1 MSTSIWSDD
10 VQQVFEQARSPR
22 TKRVKIGAKTV
33 KIPAPFPSPEDWR
46 DQWIYFLMLDRFNNP
61 QAPPKHLPWNGE
73 HGEYQGGTF
82 NGVRAQLDYLQ
93 ELGVGA
99 LWLSPVSKNCQY
111 SPYSYHGY
119 GIQDFLQIESCFA
132 SDPESARKNPKLVE
146 DELIQLVDEAHA
158 RGIYVIFDIVLN
170 HAGDV
175 FEYEGH
181 GSTAPWRN
189 YPYVI
194 RWRDENGNGRSDW
207 NAPPNNPPADAAIWP
222 REFQRNDFFRRQG
235 EGGEAAGDFAS
246 LKEFATDYKEYS
258 PVYGVYHPVRD
269 ALIRAHQ
276 YLLAKFDIDGFRI
289 DTLKYLET
297 DFARVFANAIREFA
311 FSIGKKEFFTFGEI
325 YDNEDKIARYI
336 GRNAMEDSDLI
347 GVDAALDFPLFYK
360 LPEVAKGRL
369 APREIANL
377 FEYRRRLQQKIISS
391 QGEAS
396 KFFVTFIDN
405 HDQHQRFYY
414 RDPAA
419 PQRYD
424 DQVGLAVACLF
435 ALQGIPCLYY
445 GTEQGLHGAGR
456 TLEAVREALWGKTNA
471 FDREQPFY
479 QVIKKMAEVRNGQA
493 ALRYGRQYF
502 RPVSGDGVHFGFSSF
517 PAGILAFSR
526 ILSDQEILVVANTNA
541 EISWQGEALVDYSI
555 NQTGS
560 AYQILFSNK
569 NNPRSP
575 EPVSEKPAGSI
586 EVRSLDDAISHGPT
600 RVLRLQLQ
608 PMEVQILARASK
620 GFLVKKKEGGEAAE
634 EM

>member
-1 MSTSIWSDD
+1 MPTSIWSDE
-10 VQQVFEQARSPR
+10 VQNVFDQTRSPR
-22 TKRVKIGAKTV
+22 TKRIKIGRKTV
-33 KIPAPFPSPEDWR
+33 SIPAPFPSPEDWR
-46 DQWIYFLMLDRFNNP
+46 DKWIYFLLIDRFNNP
-61 QAPPKHLPWNGE
+61 QAPPRHLPWDGE

-111 SPYSYHGY
+111 SPYTYHGY
-119 GIQDFLQIESCFA
+119 GIQDFLQIEPRFA
-132 SDPESARKNPKLVE
+132 SDPKKARKNPRLAE
-146 DELIQLVDEAHA
+146 DELIQLVDAAHA

-175 FEYEGH
+175 FEYENYGAV
-181 GSTAPWRN
+181 APWRD

-194 RWRDENGNGRSDW
+194 RWRDETGKGRPDW
-207 NAPPNNPPADAAIWP
+207 NMPPANPAADAAIWP
-222 REFQRNDFFRRQG
+222 VELQRNVFFRRQG

-246 LKEFATDYKEYS
+246 LKELATNHAEYS
-258 PVYGVYHPVRD
+258 PVYGVYYPVRD
-269 ALIRAHQ
+269 ILIRAHQ
-276 YLLAKFDIDGFRI
+276 YLIAKFDVDGFRI

-311 FSIGKKEFFTFGEI
+311 FSLGKKEFFTFGEI

-360 LPEVAKGRL
+360 LPDIAKGQL
-369 APREIANL
+369 APVEMAKM
-377 FEYRRRLQQKIISS
+377 FDYRRQAQRGIISS

-414 RDPAA
+414 RDPIA

-424 DQVGLAVACLF
+424 DQVAVAVACLF

-456 TLEAVREALWGKTNA
+456 TLEAVREALWGSSKP
-471 FDREQPFY
+471 FDRRHPFF
-479 QVIKKMAEVRNGQA
+479 QAIKKIARARSDHA

-502 RPVSGDGVHFGFSSF
+502 RPVSGDGAHFDFSNFSS
-517 PAGILAFSR
+517 GILAFSR
-526 ILSDQEILVVANTNA
+526 ILSDQEVVVVANTNTQA
-541 EISWQGEALVDYSI
+541 GWEGDVLIDYSL
-555 NQTGS
+555 NPVDS
-560 AYQILFSNK
+560 LYQVIFSNK
-569 NNPRSP
+569 PDP
-575 EPVSEKPAGSI
+575 LAPAPVAEKPAGSI
-586 EVRSLDDAISHGPT
+586 EIRDLNGAVSYGPT
-600 RVLRLQLQ
+600 RVVRVQLQ
-608 PMEVQILARASK
+608 PMETRILAKA
-620 GFLVKKKEGGEAAE
+620 
-634 EM
+634 

>member
-1 MSTSIWSDD
+1 MPTSIWSDA
-10 VQQVFEQARSPR
+10 VQAVFAQARTPR
-22 TKRVKIGAKTV
+22 IKRVKVGAKTV

-61 QAPPKHLPWNGE
+61 AAPPKQLPWNGA

-93 ELGVGA
+93 ALGVGA

-119 GIQDFLQIESCFA
+119 GIQDFLQIEPRFA
-132 SDPESARKNPKLVE
+132 SDAEQARKNPKLAE
-146 DELIQLVDEAHA
+146 DELMQLIDEAHA

-175 FEYEGH
+175 FEYENFGA
-181 GSTAPWRN
+181 TAPWRN
-189 YPYVI
+189 YPYVV
-194 RWRDENGNGRSDW
+194 RWRDENGNGRSEW
-207 NAPPNNPPADAAIWP
+207 NTPPSNPAAEAAIWP

-235 EGGEAAGDFAS
+235 EGSEEGGDFAS

-258 PVYGVYHPVRD
+258 PVYGVYYPVRD
-269 ALIRAHQ
+269 VLIRAHQ
-276 YLLAKFDIDGFRI
+276 YLMAKFDIDGFRI

-297 DFARVFANAIREFA
+297 DFARVFANAMREFA

-360 LPEVAKGRL
+360 LPGVVKGQL
-369 APREIANL
+369 APAEVVKM
-377 FEYRRRLQQKIISS
+377 FEYRRRLQQGIISS

-396 KFFVTFIDN
+396 KFFVTFLDN

-414 RDPAA
+414 RDAVE

-445 GTEQGLHGAGR
+445 GTEQGLTGNGV
-456 TLEAVREALWGKTNA
+456 TLEAVREALWGKPNA
-471 FDREQPFY
+471 FDRQHPFY
-479 QVIKKMAEVRNGQA
+479 QAIKKMAQVRAQQP

-502 RPVSGDGVHFGFSSF
+502 RPVAGDGVHFGFSFF
-517 PAGILAFSR
+517 PGGVLAFSR
-526 ILSDQEILVVANTNA
+526 IVSDQEVVVIANTNA
-541 EISWQGEALVDYSI
+541 QMRWAGEVLIDYSI
-555 NQTGS
+555 NQNDS
-560 AYQILFSNK
+560 RYQILFSNK
-569 NNPRSP
+569 SDYATP
-575 EPVSEKPAGSI
+575 EPVREKPAGSI
-586 EVRSLDDAISHGPT
+586 EVRGLDEAIGRGPT

-608 PMEVQILARASK
+608 PMEVQILA
-620 GFLVKKKEGGEAAE
+620 KEATA
-634 EM
+634 

>member
-1 MSTSIWSDD
+1 MPTSIWSEE
-10 VQQVFEQARSPR
+10 VQSVFDQARSPR
-22 TKRVKIGAKTV
+22 TKRVKIGDKTV
-33 KIPAPFPSPEDWR
+33 EIPAPFPSPEDWR
-46 DQWIYFLMLDRFNNP
+46 DKWIYFLMIDRFNNP

-82 NGVRAQLDYLQ
+82 NGVRSQLDYLQ

-119 GIQDFLQIESCFA
+119 GIQDFLQIEPRFA
-132 SDPESARKNPKLVE
+132 SDPAKARKNPQLAE
-146 DELIQLVDEAHA
+146 EELIQLVDEAHA

-175 FEYEGH
+175 FEYEGY

-194 RWRDENGNGRSDW
+194 RWRDENGRGRADW
-207 NAPPNNPPADAAIWP
+207 NAPPDHPPADAAIWP

-235 EGGEAAGDFAS
+235 EGGEAGGDFAS
-246 LKEFATDYKEYS
+246 LKEFATAHQEYS
-258 PVYGVYHPVRD
+258 PVYGVYYPVRD
-269 ALIRAHQ
+269 VLIRAHQ
-276 YLLAKFDIDGFRI
+276 YLLAKFDVDGFRI

-336 GRNAMEDSDLI
+336 GRHAMENSELI

-360 LPEVAKGRL
+360 LPDIAKGRL
-369 APREIANL
+369 APGEVVKM
-377 FEYRRRLQQKIISS
+377 FDYRRRLQQNIISS

-396 KFFVTFIDN
+396 KFFVTFLDN

-414 RDPAA
+414 SDPAD
-419 PQRYD
+419 PRRYD
-424 DQVGLAVACLF
+424 DQVALAAGCLF

-445 GTEQGLHGAGR
+445 GTEQGLNGAGR
-456 TLEAVREALWGKTNA
+456 TLEAVREALWGKPSEGRPNA
-471 FDREQPFY
+471 FDRQHPFY
-479 QVIKKMAEVRNGQA
+479 RAVRQIAQVRDNQP

-502 RPVSGDGVHFGFSSF
+502 RPISGDGVHFGFSNF

-526 ILSDQEILVVANTNA
+526 ILSDQEIIVVANTNA
-541 EISWQGEALVDYSI
+541 EIGWQGEVLVDYSI
-555 NQTGS
+555 NKAGS
-560 AYQILFSNK
+560 TYQVLFSNK
-569 NNPRSP
+569 KNHSLP
-575 EPVSEKPAGSI
+575 EPVSEKPGGSI
-586 EVRSLDDAISHGPT
+586 EIRGLDDAVSHGPT

-608 PMEVQILARASK
+608 PMEIQILAK
-620 GFLVKKKEGGEAAE
+620 VN
-634 EM
+634 